1 MQYLFLALAVVWTIT
16 LLYVVF
22 LINKQKQLETLVHE
36 LQQRLDWESGDSEM
50 VDSTRV
56 GHGRQRQ

>member
-36 LQQRLDWESGDSEM
+36 LQQRLDWESGDREM

-56 GHGRQRQ
+56 GRGRQRQ

>member
-22 LINKQKQLETLVHE
+22 LINKQKQLEAVVHE
-36 LQQRLDWESGDSEM
+36 LQQRVDRESD
-50 VDSTRV
+50 T
-56 GHGRQRQ
+56 

>member
-36 LQQRLDWESGDSEM
+36 LQQRLDWESGD
-50 VDSTRV
+50 
-56 GHGRQRQ
+56 

>member
-22 LINKQKQLETLVHE
+22 LINKQKQLETLIHE
-36 LQQRLDWESGDSEM
+36 LQQRQDWQSGD
-50 VDSTRV
+50 
-56 GHGRQRQ
+56 

>member
-22 LINKQKQLETLVHE
+22 LINKQKQLEILVHE
-36 LQQRLDWESGDSEM
+36 LQQRLDWEPGD
-50 VDSTRV
+50 
-56 GHGRQRQ
+56 

>member
-22 LINKQKQLETLVHE
+22 LINKQKQLETMVHE
-36 LQQRLDWESGDSEM
+36 LRQRLAREADD
-50 VDSTRV
+50 
-56 GHGRQRQ
+56 

>member
-22 LINKQKQLETLVHE
+22 LINKQKQLETVVHE
-36 LQQRLDWESGDSEM
+36 LQQRLDWEPD
-50 VDSTRV
+50 D
-56 GHGRQRQ
+56 

>member
-36 LQQRLDWESGDSEM
+36 LQQRLEWESD
-50 VDSTRV
+50 D
-56 GHGRQRQ
+56 

>member
-22 LINKQKQLETLVHE
+22 LINKQKQLETMVHE
-36 LQQRLDWESGDSEM
+36 LRQRLDRESDG
-50 VDSTRV
+50 
-56 GHGRQRQ
+56 

>member
-22 LINKQKQLETLVHE
+22 LINKQKQLETMVHE
-36 LQQRLDWESGDSEM
+36 LRQRLDRESD
-50 VDSTRV
+50 D
-56 GHGRQRQ
+56 